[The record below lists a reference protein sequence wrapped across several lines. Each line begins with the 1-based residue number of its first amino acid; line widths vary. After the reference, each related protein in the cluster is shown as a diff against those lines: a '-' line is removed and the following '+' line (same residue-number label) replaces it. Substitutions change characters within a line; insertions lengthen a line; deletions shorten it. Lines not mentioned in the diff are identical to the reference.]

1 MDWFTIN
8 KKNGKVLRVKYNEQL
23 KRDVQKNN
31 HQTAGIIP
39 IIPAHSILKVNAY
52 LNGSNSPGLIEN
64 NLLSEINSQSL
75 ISNIIQKIVEKNQK
89 KLDIDL
95 FNGLEDW
102 NCDVNQDQYYRILSD
117 ALEDYAVY
125 FLTLKRANLKEYK
138 FQFDSINFLSSN
150 LTKLKNINNFDGIYL
165 SKSRNNE
172 IERVRQELNDWYNG
186 HEYIICVKNGKNADK
201 WLTIGSLP
209 QSFVQSP
216 NFNDLNI
223 KQLMEIFKD
232 KYNYNNEVGKGLQ
245 NTEDLDPQNW
255 KEIDPDEL

>member
-1 MDWFTIN
+1 MP
-8 KKNGKVLRVKYNEQL
+8 L
-23 KRDVQKNN
+23 KTMRY
-31 HQTAGIIP
+31 I
-39 IIPAHSILKVNAY
+39 
-52 LNGSNSPGLIEN
+52 
-64 NLLSEINSQSL
+64 
-75 ISNIIQKIVEKNQK
+75 
-89 KLDIDL
+89 
-95 FNGLEDW
+95 
-102 NCDVNQDQYYRILSD
+102 
-117 ALEDYAVY
+117 

-150 LTKLKNINNFDGIYL
+150 LTKLKSINDFDGIYL

-223 KQLMEIFKD
+223 KQLMEILKD

-245 NTEDLDPQNW
+245 NAEDLNPQNW